1 MTGESYNRT
10 PEGRIVVRGEP
21 HIQVE
26 KVLTEAAKA
35 GMLVTCDSNDYKI
48 KKLTS
53 ATMPIGWL
61 AFEYTDL
68 KFRPETYDTAYASG
82 DTATVIAGGDFD
94 ILAIATGEASSGDDV
109 TINAGDY
116 LASNGDGTLKIYSPN
131 GTVASTT
138 ATNPYPPVAVA
149 LETITIP
156 KASGATP
163 DTKRI
168 VVKSLI

>member
-1 MTGESYNRT
+1 MVGESYNRA

-26 KVLTEAAKA
+26 KKLTEAAKA

-48 KKLTS
+48 KKL
-53 ATMPIGWL
+53 AANTMPIGWL
-61 AFEYTDL
+61 SFEYTDA
-68 KFRPETYDTAYASG
+68 KTRPADFETAYASG
-82 DTATVIAGGDFD
+82 DIVTVIAGGNFD
-94 ILAIATGEASSGDDV
+94 IYAIATGEASTGNDV

-116 LASNGDGTLKIYSPN
+116 LASNGDGTLKVYSPN
-131 GTVASTT
+131 GTVSSST
-138 ATNPYPPVAVA
+138 ATNPYPPIAVA